1 MATHSALRA
10 GGTIMNFHYTLLSD
24 KSSRAVLAGIVIETL
39 SYRGISESDA
49 EEALASFD
57 AFEAAV
63 NAGDYEAL
71 NNMPGWNAD
80 DGMEYHETLDAI
92 AYSALQELGHDD

>member
-1 MATHSALRA
+1 
-10 GGTIMNFHYTLLSD
+10 
-24 KSSRAVLAGIVIETL
+24 
-39 SYRGISESDA
+39 
-49 EEALASFD
+49 
-57 AFEAAV
+57 V